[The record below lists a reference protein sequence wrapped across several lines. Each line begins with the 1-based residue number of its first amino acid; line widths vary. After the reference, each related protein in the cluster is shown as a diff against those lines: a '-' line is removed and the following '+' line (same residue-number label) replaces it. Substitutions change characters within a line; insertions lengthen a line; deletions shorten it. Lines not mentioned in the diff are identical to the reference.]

1 MRSPIASPDPVG
13 AIKFRLEQSG
23 LFVKDLEPMIGK
35 SNRVYEVFS
44 RKRPLSLAM
53 IRMLHQSL
61 DIPADVLIGQ
71 TSSPG

>member
-1 MRSPIASPDPVG
+1 
-13 AIKFRLEQSG
+13 
-23 LFVKDLEPMIGK
+23 MIGK